1 MRVDFGK
8 NTDDEKVRHYF
19 DKIAEEFDDIY
30 ENKGSL
36 PIRITNKLFRKDM
49 LERGP
54 IAIQESRP
62 LKGKSVLDIGCGSGR
77 VSFLFAKEC
86 MKVVGIDYARNMI
99 ELAKKSQQKLN
110 LVYNVEFIHSD
121 FMNDFPED
129 KRYDISI
136 ALGVFHYIKD
146 PIPYLRKIKK
156 ITTTKIIADYPAKF
170 AFQTPLRKIWLSKRN
185 CPVFFYT
192 KGELKKIY
200 SDIGI
205 EKIKIIPVPQGT
217 LLRVGWI
224 VISEVD

>member
-156 ITTTKIIADYPAKF
+156 II
-170 AFQTPLRKIWLSKRN
+170 QTSLLFRHL
-185 CPVFFYT
+185 Y
-192 KGELKKIY
+192 
-200 SDIGI
+200 
-205 EKIKIIPVPQGT
+205 EKYG
-217 LLRVGWI
+217 
-224 VISEVD
+224 